1 MGDIAFLAHLKDEPL
16 ALIVLGGVVLIKI
29 IEYLIKYAPVL
40 FARFFLKEKRMT
52 TYEWQNFV
60 SERLNTIESTL
71 LTHEFLLDKT
81 SEGTLENMLF
91 DDNPDRSAFQK
102 LKAFRRLLAMKKN
115 GRIWERGIELILQ
128 NKKVIKDADGKI
140 LTKTDVWLDV
150 LDTELG
156 IPIVD
161 VEYYEARLK
170 EIRRRFYD
178 DFSEK

>member
-1 MGDIAFLAHLKDEPL
+1 MELKT
-16 ALIVLGGVVLIKI
+16 I
-29 IEYLIKYAPVL
+29 IEMSLIELMPTL
-40 FARFFLKEKRMT
+40 PFLIYIIITQRRNFKRLLKVEKKVEDSAVASNRDT
-52 TYEWQNFV
+52 L
-60 SERLNTIESTL
+60 RLEEIGTQIKDISATL

-91 DDNPDRSAFQK
+91 DDNPKRSNFQK

-115 GRIWERGIELILQ
+115 GRIWEKGTELILQ
-128 NKKVIKDADGKI
+128 NKRVIKDSDGNVI
-140 LTKTDVWLDV
+140 AKTDVWLDV
-150 LDTELG
+150 MDTELG

-161 VEYYEARLK
+161 KEYYEARLK